1 MINKVEFN
9 ETNSL
14 TVLNL
19 LLIISVLIILVNNM
33 ERIIQNPNEGMYKN
47 LSAIVDPIN
56 KKILETGTI
65 VRRKNRMENAMIF
78 LLLILMIAN
87 IPIAK

>member
-1 MINKVEFN
+1 MNNVEFN

-19 LLIISVLIILVNNM
+19 LLMISVLVILVNNK
-33 ERIIQNPNEGMYKN
+33 ETIIQNPNDGMYKKR
-47 LSAIVDPIN
+47 SAIVDPIS

-65 VRRKNRMENAMIF
+65 VKRKNRMENANIF
-78 LLLILMIAN
+78 LFFILKMAN
-87 IPIAK
+87 IPKAK